1 MTQDINM
8 TGLAA
13 SLYVGQWKTEGP
25 TYGELMYDGGN
36 ISGSSKICLSKY
48 LSSGA
53 PATCFSQLISGD
65 NLVIVSVTDPTRIAS
80 LTCGAVTDTGIFVR
94 TEVSAVYQPSYFSNG
109 ELVVVTV
116 IKRGDAGLMTDSIL
130 TDGTEV
136 LIDAE
141 GNVLST

>member
-13 SLYVGQWKTEGP
+13 SLYVGTWNTNGP

-36 ISGSSKICLSKY
+36 VSTSSKICLSKFI
-48 LSSGA
+48 SSGS

-65 NLVIVSVTDPTRIAS
+65 NIVIVSVAEPSRIAS
-80 LTCGAVTDTGIFVR
+80 LTCGDVTDLGSYVR
-94 TEVSAVYQPSYFSNG
+94 ATVSSVYQPSYFLNG
-109 ELVVVTV
+109 ELLLVTV
-116 IKRGDAGLMTDSIL
+116 IKRGDPGLMTDAIL

-136 LIDAE
+136 LIDAD